1 MATITSRTAFKDYCL
16 DNKYSNWYFNII
28 DAGLERNWTKKT
40 APVYVEGH
48 HICPKSLIKNDD
60 KVYLT
65 AKEHFICHLLLPKML
80 EGKDKRKMM
89 MAIHR
94 LVFGNKH
101 NNVVY
106 VKSSKDY
113 DRIKSKLSKYFTER
127 TKEYWDKIPAEE
139 RSLMRLG
146 KNNSMFG
153 KIQKE
158 STKKLIGQKARDR
171 LKDKTNHPLYGIGH
185 SEETKK
191 RMVLNSSAK
200 NYKFMFNDE
209 TVDVFNLRK
218 FCRINN
224 LDQGAMT
231 RVNAGKQITHK
242 GYSKWQ
248 Q

>member
-28 DAGLERNWTKKT
+28 DAGLKRNWTKKT

-60 KVYLT
+60 IVYLT

-80 EGKDKRKMM
+80 EGKDKDSMLYALWNISHHMKDLRKIKINSSIYNTLKEQYSKMVSEKNSGKNNP
-89 MAIHR
+89 IYG
-94 LVFGNKH
+94 LIGNKH
-101 NNVVY
+101 PAFGY
-106 VKSSKDY
+106 KHTEEHKKY
-113 DRIKSKLSKYFTER
+113 IKSLTSGTNNPMY
-127 TKEYWDKIPAEE
+127 
-139 RSLMRLG
+139 G
-146 KNNSMFG
+146 K
-153 KIQKE
+153 KHQE
-158 STKKLIGQKARDR
+158 SFYTKKC
-171 LKDKTNHPLYGIGH
+171 
-185 SEETKK
+185 
-191 RMVLNSSAK
+191 K
-200 NYKFMFNDE
+200 NYSFICNNEKI
-209 TVDVFNLRK
+209 DVFNLRE

-231 RVNAGKQITHK
+231 RVNAGRQITHK

>member
-60 KVYLT
+60 IVYLT

-80 EGKDKRKMM
+80 EGKDKDSMLYALWNISHHMKDLRKIKINSSIYNTLKEQYSKMVSEKNSGKNNP
-89 MAIHR
+89 IYG
-94 LVFGNKH
+94 LIGNKH
-101 NNVVY
+101 PAFGY
-106 VKSSKDY
+106 KHTEEHKKY
-113 DRIKSKLSKYFTER
+113 IKSLTSGTNNPMY
-127 TKEYWDKIPAEE
+127 
-139 RSLMRLG
+139 G
-146 KNNSMFG
+146 K
-153 KIQKE
+153 KHQE
-158 STKKLIGQKARDR
+158 SFYTKKC
-171 LKDKTNHPLYGIGH
+171 
-185 SEETKK
+185 
-191 RMVLNSSAK
+191 K
-200 NYKFMFNDE
+200 NYSFICNNEKI
-209 TVDVFNLRK
+209 DVFNLRK

-231 RVNAGKQITHK
+231 RVNAGRQITHK